1 MLRNSQQQNGQT
13 LQFFMY
19 LFQALLLK
27 NYPLLDIQFVGKQP
41 EKGQTKKYGE
51 AWQEKATN

>member
-1 MLRNSQQQNGQT
+1 MCRETANNKMDKLYNSFVFVSGIT
-13 LQFFMY
+13 
-19 LFQALLLK
+19 

-51 AWQEKATN
+51 AWREKATN

>member
-1 MLRNSQQQNGQT
+1 MLRNSQQQYGQT

-51 AWQEKATN
+51 AW